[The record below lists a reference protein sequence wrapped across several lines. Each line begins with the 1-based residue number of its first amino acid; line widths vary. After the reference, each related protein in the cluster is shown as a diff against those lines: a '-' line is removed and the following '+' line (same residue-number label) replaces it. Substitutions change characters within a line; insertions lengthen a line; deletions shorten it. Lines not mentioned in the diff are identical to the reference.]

1 MKTDTLFSVIIPT
14 YNYAQYI
21 CQCIGSVLT
30 CGSKELEV
38 IVVDDGSTDDTAA
51 RVKDLSESDK
61 RIRYVYQ
68 DNTGVSAA
76 RNHGLDLA
84 RGKWVFFVD
93 GDDVVDAE
101 MIRMLIPEDS
111 TIQIIGAMML
121 ENDNG
126 EVLRAN
132 SFDHVQGY
140 PEITFFK
147 KSDWGILYAT
157 ALLKSPC
164 ARAYNAEIIRRYN
177 IRFDKRVAYGED
189 LLFNLEYL
197 RHISQIQLTTK
208 PLYHYIKH
216 GNSNSSSR
224 YLNGTAASID
234 IIAEAA
240 QSFCAHLG
248 IGKDGFRQ
256 YCAEDIMYLGLKA
269 ISNEFLSED
278 KHGRYRRVSAIL
290 RNAHFRNAVR
300 SAIRHCT
307 VSPLLKVLLRLGWTP
322 AIYAFYWAA
331 YHKIRSKQS

>member
-197 RHISQIQLTTK
+197 RHISQIRLTAK

-224 YLNGTAASID
+224 YLNGIAASID

-248 IGKDGFRQ
+248 IGMDGFRQ

-278 KHGRYRRVSAIL
+278 KRSRYRRVSAIL

-300 SAIRHCT
+300 SAIRHCA

>member
-1 MKTDTLFSVIIPT
+1 M
-14 YNYAQYI
+14 
-21 CQCIGSVLT
+21 
-30 CGSKELEV
+30 
-38 IVVDDGSTDDTAA
+38 
-51 RVKDLSESDK
+51 
-61 RIRYVYQ
+61 
-68 DNTGVSAA
+68 
-76 RNHGLDLA
+76 
-84 RGKWVFFVD
+84 VFFVD

-164 ARAYNAEIIRRYN
+164 ARAYNAEIIRRHN
-177 IRFDKRVAYGED
+177 IRFDERVAYGED

-197 RHISQIQLTTK
+197 RHISQIQLTTM

-224 YLNGTAASID
+224 YLNGMAASID

-248 IGKDGFRQ
+248 IGKDGFRK

-278 KHGRYRRVSAIL
+278 KHGRYRRVNAIL
-290 RNAHFRNAVR
+290 RNTHFRDATR
-300 SAIRHCT
+300 ITLRHST
-307 VSPLLKVLLRLGWTP
+307 VSGLFKTLMRLGWPP

-331 YHKIRSKQS
+331 YHKIQPK

>member
-1 MKTDTLFSVIIPT
+1 MCCLSP
-14 YNYAQYI
+14 
-21 CQCIGSVLT
+21 
-30 CGSKELEV
+30 CGGAELEV
-38 IVVDDGSTDDTAA
+38 IVVDDGSTDNTAEKVNA
-51 RVKDLSESDK
+51 LAEKDG

-101 MIRMLIPEDS
+101 MIRMLIPEVS

-140 PEITFFK
+140 PEITFF
-147 KSDWGILYAT
+147 ILYAT

-177 IRFDKRVAYGED
+177 IRFDERVAYGED

-224 YLNGTAASID
+224 YLNGIAASID

-290 RNAHFRNAVR
+290 RNTHFRDATR
-300 SAIRHCT
+300 ITLRHST
-307 VSPLLKVLLRLGWTP
+307 VSGLFKTLMRLGWPP

-331 YHKIRSKQS
+331 YHKIQPK